1 MTTRDVSM
9 ITKKVT
15 KIFFS
20 KSVLLSAMYFEMQT
34 TDKKDGYRENDAYR
48 YKASILTQGKM
59 LYFSISLILYLY
71 EMKNIH

>member
-34 TDKKDGYRENDAYR
+34 TDKKDGYRENDAGIKQVY
-48 YKASILTQGKM
+48 
-59 LYFSISLILYLY
+59 
-71 EMKNIH
+71 